1 MTVKSSS
8 TRGTKKA
15 PRRSRSRL
23 RSDALERLQHA
34 DAQLAERLPPST
46 LAAFAADA
54 EQAATAI
61 GMKWQSASKRS
72 PITGEPHPAPA
83 EMARIRRQSL
93 YRAFTERGELLQ
105 GAMSVAQVAEMLGV
119 GRQTPHDRARAG
131 RLLAI
136 RDNGRLIFPDWQF
149 DPEGPD
155 GVIAGLPAV
164 LKALE
169 GPISPLGRIRWF
181 LRPKALLGGRA
192 PLDALRAGDIQ
203 DVVIEAAAV
212 GVS

>member
-1 MTVKSSS
+1 MTVNI
-8 TRGTKKA
+8 

-34 DAQLAERLPPST
+34 DAQLAERLPPSA

-61 GMKWQSASKRS
+61 GMPWQSASKRS
-72 PITGEPHPAPA
+72 IITGEPYPDPA
-83 EMARIRRQSL
+83 EMARIRRQNL
-93 YRAFTERGELLQ
+93 YRAFTERDELLQ
-105 GAMSVAQVAEMLGV
+105 GALSVAQVAEMLGV
-119 GRQTPHDRARAG
+119 GRQTPHDRARAE

-136 RDNGRLIFPDWQF
+136 RDNGRLVFPDWQF

-155 GVIAGLPAV
+155 GVIAGLPEV
-164 LKALE
+164 LKALQ

-181 LRPKALLGGRA
+181 LRPKDLLGGRA
-192 PLDALRAGDIQ
+192 PLDALRAGDVQ
-203 DVVIEAAAV
+203 DVVLEAAAV

>member
-1 MTVKSSS
+1 MAVKSAH
-8 TRGTKKA
+8 GTKI
-15 PRRSRSRL
+15 PRRSRSQL
-23 RSDALERLQHA
+23 RSDALERLQDA
-34 DAQLAERLPPST
+34 DARLAERLTPGA

-61 GMKWQSASKRS
+61 GIPWQGAGNRS
-72 PITGEPHPAPA
+72 TITGEPLPNPA
-83 EMARIRRQSL
+83 EMARIRRQNL
-93 YRAFTERGELLQ
+93 YRAFTERDELLR
-105 GAMSVAQVAEMLGV
+105 GALSVAQVAEMLGV
-119 GRQTPHDRARAG
+119 GRQTPHDRVRAE

-136 RDNGRLIFPDWQF
+136 RDNGRLLFPDWQF

-155 GVIAGLPAV
+155 GVIAGLTDV

-181 LRPKALLGGRA
+181 LRPKDLLDGRT

-203 DVVIEAAAV
+203 DVVLEAAAV